1 MVFQYIIIQME
12 LCACKNLR
20 TVLDGE
26 VSLNADRAWSYFREM
41 TDALAYIHSKGVIHR
56 DLKPA
61 NILLDDADHVK
72 IGDFGLAVRMS
83 KRADTAF
90 KKYSVLK
97 VRQAYPL
104 SSGGDASEDVNSPSG
119 CASTETT
126 TAAHLEGEAVST
138 AQANFMTQNV
148 GTIYYMSPEI
158 TAKRKTRPAYDEVSE
173 FLQLDL
179 INAI

>member
-1 MVFQYIIIQME
+1 ME

-26 VSLNADRAWSYFREM
+26 VSLNPDRAWSYFREI

-83 KRADTAF
+83 KRADNAI

-97 VRQAYPL
+97 VRRHSTQYVKAFYNP
-104 SSGGDASEDVNSPSG
+104 SP
-119 CASTETT
+119 
-126 TAAHLEGEAVST
+126 VSCC
-138 AQANFMTQNV
+138 
-148 GTIYYMSPEI
+148 
-158 TAKRKTRPAYDEVSE
+158 
-173 FLQLDL
+173 
-179 INAI
+179 